1 MEEIVTREEKG
12 PVSVLTMQYR
22 PYNLLGPTLLPA
34 IADAIGA
41 AQQAGSRAIVL
52 RSGLRHFSAGADVA
66 QFDARIEQGRQLA
79 IGGVHFLKL
88 LELLPIPIVVSVH
101 GVALGGGA
109 PRGLSPLGGAT
120 NGTAVPTPG
129 TTSSGGDE
137 QW

>member
-1 MEEIVTREEKG
+1 
-12 PVSVLTMQYR
+12 
-22 PYNLLGPTLLPA
+22 
-34 IADAIGA
+34 
-41 AQQAGSRAIVL
+41 L

-129 TTSSGGDE
+129 TTSSGGGE